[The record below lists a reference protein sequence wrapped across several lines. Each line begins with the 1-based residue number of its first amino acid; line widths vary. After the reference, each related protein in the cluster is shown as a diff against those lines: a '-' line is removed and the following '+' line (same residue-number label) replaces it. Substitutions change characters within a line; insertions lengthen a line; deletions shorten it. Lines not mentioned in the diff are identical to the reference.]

1 LPFSFFKKSLKGHA
15 SHHNNEQERGKKM
28 SVTLVRRAFF
38 LGGCSLWSCLTNDNL
53 KYVFFSYIF
62 TMQSIQQKQPTQAC
76 PVCSGHFPQVGVYKM
91 YKNLPYHT
99 DCLRCAACNC
109 TVGGKTTPLVEWE
122 GRVRTINPSPPPFYL
137 HSLTPLLLVCAAGA
151 V

>member
-1 LPFSFFKKSLKGHA
+1 
-15 SHHNNEQERGKKM
+15 
-28 SVTLVRRAFF
+28 
-38 LGGCSLWSCLTNDNL
+38 
-53 KYVFFSYIF
+53 
-62 TMQSIQQKQPTQAC
+62 MQSIQQKQPTQAC

-122 GRVRTINPSPPPFYL
+122 GRVRTIKPPPTHLSPFSHLYF
-137 HSLTPLLLVCAAGA
+137 VCACIAGS